1 MKKTLV
7 ALAVLVGGL
16 FTANQSN
23 AQMVP
28 GSNLSIGVSPMLPVG
43 DWNDNYSFGI
53 GGDLQYGYN
62 FDESIGLTLSAGYNN
77 FFMKDSDAK
86 RIAEDLGV
94 KTSIGV
100 VPIKAGVKYGIG
112 SFYLHPQL
120 GVAIPTTENNVL
132 GAKAKYDPGFLYGI
146 GVGTNVAGFDLSL
159 RYEAS
164 DHKFNV
170 NNNTRND
177 KDNLGFVGLRVGYTL
192 PLMGR

>member
-7 ALAVLVGGL
+7 ALAVLAGGL
-16 FTANQSN
+16 FTVSQSN

-43 DWNDNYSFGI
+43 KLADATSFGI

-62 FDESIGLTLSAGYNN
+62 FDESIGLTLSAGYNH
-77 FFMKDSDAK
+77 FFAKSQGKIFGQDIKTKDVAQ
-86 RIAEDLGV
+86 
-94 KTSIGV
+94 

-120 GVAIPTTENNVL
+120 GVAIPVGDFPVNGVKL
-132 GAKAKYDPGFLYGI
+132 KPGFLYGAA
-146 GVGTNVAGFDLSL
+146 VGTNVAGFDLSL

-164 DHKFNV
+164 DSKFDGGTFGTSDDKMNV
-170 NNNTRND
+170 
-177 KDNLGFVGLRVGYTL
+177 GFVGLRVGYTL
-192 PLMGR
+192 PLGR

>member
-43 DWNDNYSFGI
+43 DLADRSSFGL

-62 FDESIGLTLSAGYNN
+62 FDESVGLTLSAGYNN
-77 FFMKDSDAK
+77 FFGKTENNIEYKDFG
-86 RIAEDLGV
+86 L
-94 KTSIGV
+94 
-100 VPIKAGVKYGIG
+100 VPVKAGVKYGIG

-120 GVAIPTTENNVL
+120 GVAIPTSETTVAGITGKY
-132 GAKAKYDPGFLYGI
+132 GAGFLYGI
-146 GVGTNVAGFDLSL
+146 GLGTNVAGFDLSL

-164 DHKFNV
+164 DHKYNV
-170 NNNTRND
+170 SAGSSNVETNNKLNA
-177 KDNLGFVGLRVGYTL
+177 GFVGLRLGYTF
-192 PLMGR
+192 PMGR